1 MGGAYAHKGM
11 AGFYASLTSEDVDA
25 VHAFLDRQQQRLPE
39 MVEMSF
45 LQKIEY
51 WVNYGIA
58 KIGERYPGLLNAT
71 RDMTM

>member
-1 MGGAYAHKGM
+1 
-11 AGFYASLTSEDVDA
+11 VDA

-51 WVNYGIA
+51 WVNYGLA
-58 KIGERYPGLLNAT
+58 KIGERYPDLLNAT
-71 RDMTM
+71 RGMMM